1 MLRLFLFLRTS
12 YLYYLSQIERIFS
25 AAKILR
31 SSFHDERSE
40 IFFKSDKKYL
50 MKDLEIG
57 NVSGFLWTGL
67 QAHNRVHATESI

>member
-1 MLRLFLFLRTS
+1 MINIQS
-12 YLYYLSQIERIFS
+12 IPSCVNIGKHIEKSSIFS